1 MFHVLA
7 QHSLHYITKYLESRA
22 RKLKNREI
30 MNKTRFKIITYF
42 LVYQIKPQQRVK
54 LKFKIQASHIL
65 NEARSLW
72 IFAMYY
78 VKVLYY

>member
-1 MFHVLA
+1 
-7 QHSLHYITKYLESRA
+7 
-22 RKLKNREI
+22 
-30 MNKTRFKIITYF
+30 MNENRFKIITYF
-42 LVYQIKPQQRVK
+42 FGILDKATEKRGKVK

-65 NEARSLW
+65 NEAHSLW